1 MFGLDFIE
9 AFITQTERNLF
20 MKNFIFEMHYNK
32 SLDKRQDERK
42 SFLHWLGQ
50 DKYSS
55 VFCNPIYPKFTSIPK
70 SQTPFIDSF
79 GYQLLQ
85 DIF

>member
-1 MFGLDFIE
+1 MQFSMFGLDFIE

-32 SLDKRQDERK
+32 SLDKRQDDRK

-50 DKYSS
+50 D
-55 VFCNPIYPKFTSIPK
+55 SIVLFPA
-70 SQTPFIDSF
+70 T
-79 GYQLLQ
+79 LLAYLP
-85 DIF
+85 